1 MKRIAIIPARS
12 GSKGIK
18 DKNITTLLGKPLI
31 AYTIESA
38 LQSGMFDKVFVS
50 TDSPLYADI
59 SMKYGADASFLR
71 SKKNSTDTAG
81 SWDAVREVILHFE
94 ERGTFY
100 DEVML
105 LQPTSPL
112 RSSDDVKKAVQM
124 MTEKQAES
132 VVSVTE
138 TDHSPLWCDIL
149 PEDCS
154 MDHFAENEYSELPR
168 QMLPKYYRQ
177 NGAIYLVTRKELD
190 RNPMFRSKAYGYIMP
205 KERSVDIDDKL
216 DFLVAETILR
226 NQ

>member
-18 DKNITTLLGKPLI
+18 DKNITALLGKPLI

-94 ERGTFY
+94 ERGAFY

-190 RNPMFRSKAYGYIMP
+190 RNPMFRSKAYAYIMP
-205 KERSVDIDDKL
+205 KERSVDFDDKL
-216 DFLVAETILR
+216 DFLIAETILR